1 MTRVFWRLA
10 VGTVGLMV
18 LAAAAAADT
27 RDTATAKAPSA
38 KYTLRYKFRPGE
50 TLRWKVVH
58 RARVEASVGGTSQT
72 TETVTSSVKVWTVKE
87 VKPNGPATFEQF
99 VENVDMWQKLTGRME
114 VRYNSQTDKTPPV
127 GFENVAKSIGV
138 PLSRTTIDPQGKILN
153 REHLTARPNAQQEG
167 LITIPLPDA
176 PVAIGESWSYPC
188 DIEVPLEGG
197 RIKRIKSRQSFTLE
211 EVKNSVA
218 TVRVATQILTPVDDP
233 AVEAQLMQRDSAGTV
248 SFNIE
253 TGKVV
258 GQQMDTDK
266 RVVGFRGQAS
276 SLHYRTRFTEE
287 LVAESAVAD
296 TNRTPAASQGSSD
309 AKPSKTSASPAAAPV
324 SQRKSAS

>member
-1 MTRVFWRLA
+1 MTRIFWRLA
-10 VGTVGLMV
+10 AGCAGLLMLAVG
-18 LAAAAAADT
+18 AAADAP
-27 RDTATAKAPSA
+27 DKTASQAPA

-72 TETVTSSVKVWTVKE
+72 TETVSSSVKVWTVRE
-87 VKPNGPATFEQF
+87 VKSNGAATFEQL

-153 REHLTARPNAQQEG
+153 REHLVGRSNVQQEG
-167 LITIPLPDA
+167 MITLPLPDA
-176 PVAIGESWSYPC
+176 PIAIGESWTYPC
-188 DIEVPLEGG
+188 DIDVPLEGG
-197 RIKRIKSRQSFTLE
+197 RIKKIKSRQSFTLE
-211 EVKNSVA
+211 GVKNSVA

-248 SFNIE
+248 SFDIQ
-253 TGKVV
+253 TGRVV

-287 LVAESAVAD
+287 VLAQTPSADAKSD
-296 TNRTPAASQGSSD
+296 PAASQSKAD
-309 AKPSKTSASPAAAPV
+309 AKPAKASAPRAATPV
-324 SQRKSAS
+324 GQRKSAT